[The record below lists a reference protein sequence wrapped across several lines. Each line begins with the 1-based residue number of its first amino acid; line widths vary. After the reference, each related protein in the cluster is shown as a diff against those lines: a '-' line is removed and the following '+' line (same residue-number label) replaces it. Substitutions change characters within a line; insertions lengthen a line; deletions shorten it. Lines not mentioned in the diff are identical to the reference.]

1 MKIRFRFI
9 DLVVSLLILAGSI
22 MTFANVHYEKG
33 LGITA
38 SILLFIF
45 NYMFFFVVY
54 QGLLLF
60 WDKYVKKRLTNIVNY
75 FTNGK
80 VDAWKAARRVKKA
93 EENLELE
100 AAKTLDTQF
109 RYVMHYLG
117 NHIKADE
124 QMNLKEN
131 FRLMAYEDKIEAG
144 KTPFKPVCDASL
156 IEFDQKDI
164 NHLGHAIGYHTLQ
177 HRKGIEIATFLK
189 YSFPKKY
196 VDCELTTIAQKLAS
210 NDYSN
215 IRIPLEDKQHPLP
228 FYDL

>member
-9 DLVVSLLILAGSI
+9 DLVVYLLILAGSI

-80 VDAWKAARRVKKA
+80 VDAWKAA
-93 EENLELE
+93 
-100 AAKTLDTQF
+100 KTLDTQF

-124 QMNLKEN
+124 QMM
-131 FRLMAYEDKIEAG
+131 R
-144 KTPFKPVCDASL
+144 
-156 IEFDQKDI
+156 
-164 NHLGHAIGYHTLQ
+164 
-177 HRKGIEIATFLK
+177 
-189 YSFPKKY
+189 
-196 VDCELTTIAQKLAS
+196 
-210 NDYSN
+210 
-215 IRIPLEDKQHPLP
+215 
-228 FYDL
+228 